1 MGHSPYLISTAE
13 ALQRVFVPSVRPSPK
28 LSLRPRRVSLH
39 PFTYSAQR
47 QASTRPKPGAFN
59 LAGKFVSSAKSGPQ
73 SSPSNLYPRDEA
85 INSSRIHL
93 VQPDSKLSA
102 PQSLLSLLR
111 TIDRKTHYVE
121 QHDEFEGLPVCKLI
135 NKAEARAAE
144 KARRKAKAKNPSQ
157 TVKYLELNWAIDQND
172 LQHRLGKLKEFL
184 LEGRRVEVFLA
195 KKKKRMRDA
204 TEAEGRSTLAR
215 LREFVRTIEGARET
229 RDMDG
234 KFLERATLFFEG
246 KRSKQQGGEADEAAT
261 ELVNPE
267 GKTMLGQDAGT
278 SEEDQQ
284 PQQVA
289 YG

>member
-1 MGHSPYLISTAE
+1 MGHAPHLTSTAE
-13 ALQRVFVPSVRPSPK
+13 ALQCVFFPHVRPAPTVP
-28 LSLRPRRVSLH
+28 LRPRRGSLH
-39 PFTYSAQR
+39 PLTYSAQR
-47 QASTRPKPGAFN
+47 QASTRPKPGAYN
-59 LAGKFVSSAKSGPQ
+59 LAGKFVSSAKFGPK
-73 SSPSNLYPRDEA
+73 SSPTNLYPRDEA
-85 INSSRIHL
+85 INTSRIHV
-93 VQPDSKLSA
+93 VQPNSKLSS

-184 LEGRRVEVFLA
+184 MEGRRVEVFLA

-215 LREFVRTIEGARET
+215 VRESVKSVEGARET

-234 KFLERATLFFEG
+234 NFLERATLFFEG
-246 KRSKQQGGEADEAAT
+246 KRAKQLGERADEAAT
-261 ELVNPE
+261 EAVRRE
-267 GKTMLGQDAGT
+267 GETTLGQGGGI
-278 SEEDQQ
+278 SEEDQR